1 MFSGGGVP
9 EVELDMQDNFTYKS
23 PTERGD
29 FLPLKKKNPIYLSHN
44 DRNNQRKLNRYQIH
58 MYIHIYMHIPPH
70 IFIYMY
76 SPYF

>member
-29 FLPLKKKNPIYLSHN
+29 FLPLKKKTP
-44 DRNNQRKLNRYQIH
+44 
-58 MYIHIYMHIPPH
+58 
-70 IFIYMY
+70 FISVTMIETTRG
-76 SPYF
+76 S